1 MATNQPPL
9 TKWDRARRK
18 VEIESD
24 KKLIEQLTI
33 VAEQSAAITLKYA
46 NSDGMISDTRKTR
59 LMIVNQIWDD
69 ILKPYFIGK
78 GSRPFIG
85 SQPQSPYATGI
96 YDGIIGVTTVTAQEQ
111 IAIVNK
117 YTKDDPLVNEWL
129 TEPNTNNPILLGEM
143 LITEQTPGNPTY
155 DPFHLFVYG
164 DDPYTLSDRVW
175 NTAIEMRQNIDNL
188 LAFEI
193 QSGKSAVDIAKILE
207 QYLTPGAAGVTTNT
221 PYGNEGSYGARRLSR
236 TEITAAAGRSTLNAS
251 ILNPY
256 VVGDQWRLSAS
267 HPEADPCDTNA
278 SGGPNSDGIYKPEN
292 FPSYPN
298 HPHELCTIIPIVT
311 ANPEAVTAQLHAQ
324 IEAELA
330 RELAAAQSN
339 EINAQQ
345 GAFDPDWLIRALVFG
360 WFIQSQTSDT

>member
-1 MATNQPPL
+1 MATKRPPF

-46 NSDGMISDTRKTR
+46 NSDGMISDTRKVR
-59 LMIVNQIWDD
+59 LQIVNQIWGDV
-69 ILKPYFIGK
+69 LKPYFIGK
-78 GSRPFIG
+78 GSQTFIG

-117 YTKDDPLVNEWL
+117 YTKDDQLVNEWL
-129 TEPNTNNPILLGEM
+129 TGDHKDNPILLGEM
-143 LITEQTPGNPTY
+143 LITEQIPGNPTY
-155 DPFHLFVYG
+155 DPFHLFVY
-164 DDPYTLSDRVW
+164 DDSPYTLSDRVW
-175 NTAIEMRQNIDNL
+175 NTAIKMRQDIDDL
-188 LAFEI
+188 LAYEI
-193 QSGKSAVDIAKILE
+193 QTGKSAVDIAKILE

-221 PYGNEGSYGARRLSR
+221 PYGIEGSYGARRLSR

-267 HPEADPCDTNA
+267 HPEADPCDDNA
-278 SGGPNSDGIYKPEN
+278 SGGPNGDGIYKPEN

-298 HPHELCTIIPIVT
+298 HPHELCTIAPVVT
-311 ANPEAVTAQLHAQ
+311 QNPAAVTAKLHAQ
-324 IEAELA
+324 IDAEFAAELSA
-330 RELAAAQSN
+330 TQSN
-339 EINAQQ
+339 EINALQ
-345 GAFDPDWLIRALVFG
+345 GAFNLDWLVRALVFG
-360 WFIQSQTSDT
+360 WFIQQTTE